1 MATNYALI
9 IGANSQDGKYLS
21 KLLLNKKYKVYALYN
36 NDKKKLDK
44 RLISVN
50 INLNNLKNIYKFL
63 TKFKK
68 LKIFFFPSINI
79 SSTQNENYNLFIKN
93 LDLNFFKLN
102 NLLLAIS
109 KLKENKNFKVF
120 YSSSSHIYKSSSSVI
135 QSEKSEFKTNSFYGF
150 AKLQGLRLCEFYRD
164 KFDLFISV
172 GILFPHF
179 SKYSKPHF
187 LFSKILRQVKSKKKT
202 IYLNNAH
209 DEIDFLHAKT
219 VVEIIYKITNH
230 KYPETFIISSGK
242 SYKII
247 KIISMLGK
255 ILNKTDIKIKS
266 KFKKSNGK
274 KLIGKISKLKKK
286 INFNLQELTLKKN
299 LLKMINE

>member
-1 MATNYALI
+1 MVTNCALI

-36 NDKKKLDK
+36 NNKKKLDK

-50 INLNNLKNIYKFL
+50 INLNNSKNIHKFL
-63 TKFKK
+63 IKFKN
-68 LKIFFFPSINI
+68 LKIFYFPSINI
-79 SSTQNENYNLFIKN
+79 SSIENEKDNVFLKN
-93 LDLNFFKLN
+93 LNLNFFKLN

-109 KLKENKNFKVF
+109 KLKENKNYKVF
-120 YSSSSHIYKSSSSVI
+120 YSSSSHIYKSSNSVF

-150 AKLQGLRLCEFYRD
+150 AKLQGLRLCEFYRE

-172 GILFPHF
+172 GVLFPHF
-179 SKYSKPHF
+179 SKYSKPNF
-187 LFSKILRQVKSKKKT
+187 LFGKILRQIKSKKKT
-202 IYLNNAH
+202 IYLNNAY

-219 VVEIIYKITNH
+219 VVEIIYKIISY
-230 KYPETFIISSGK
+230 KYPETFIIASGK

-247 KIISMLGK
+247 KIVNTLAK

-266 KFKKSNGK
+266 KLKKSNGK
-274 KLIGKISKLKKK
+274 KLIGKISNLKKK
-286 INFNLQELTLKKN
+286 INFNFQELTLRNN